1 MKRLFIIL
9 MSIIMCI
16 SFAQYV
22 YASDGISDLNS
33 ARFEFAT
40 EFLTKFYR
48 YAYLCEVSDF
58 SDYIKSD
65 NFLAYINAYSES
77 EYNKRVISNGASKA
91 LDVEYELLETHNLD
105 GCVKFELISKLY
117 FTYETYGNKD
127 ATEHGVMWRGS
138 EIIVSG
144 TESFEIL
151 DWYCEFN
158 DNTIRSNPADPDF
171 WEGQS
176 AAEEVLTL
184 LEERT
189 RASISF
195 RTEVEARAS
204 AEAAKASQI
213 NSSPSIQPR
222 VIWPLNKVAIVNWAK
237 YNALA
242 TDIKSGNSNQVPEYY
257 DFSNMSGNYD
267 CTNFASHAILAGG
280 APMYNN
286 DDKSSGWYYVDA
298 ITGNYSHSWS
308 GVPKL

>member
-9 MSIIMCI
+9 LSIVMCI
-16 SFAQYV
+16 SFSQYV
-22 YASDGISDLNS
+22 YASDSISDLNS

-40 EFLTKFYR
+40 EFLTRFYR

-58 SDYIKSD
+58 SNYIKSD

-91 LDVEYELLETHNLD
+91 LDVEYELLETYNLE

-127 ATEHGVMWRGS
+127 ATEHGIMWRGS

-158 DNTIRSNPADPDF
+158 DYSIRSAPADPAF
-171 WEGQS
+171 WENEA

-184 LEERT
+184 LKELTDAWISAHERYNTLTPIPFETVTVHLPNPKYIHEAT
-189 RASISF
+189 RLPQF
-195 RTEVEARAS
+195 
-204 AEAAKASQI
+204 
-213 NSSPSIQPR
+213 SPVSYGHLTKQL
-222 VIWPLNKVAIVNWAK
+222 W
-237 YNALA
+237 
-242 TDIKSGNSNQVPEYY
+242 
-257 DFSNMSGNYD
+257 
-267 CTNFASHAILAGG
+267 LAGLKE
-280 APMYNN
+280 M
-286 DDKSSGWYYVDA
+286 
-298 ITGNYSHSWS
+298 H
-308 GVPKL
+308 